1 MNISNMGY
9 FSPQFDLVCD
19 RASLLETAQ
28 TVLMAGILV
37 GCLLF
42 GPFAES

>member
-1 MNISNMGY
+1 M
-9 FSPQFDLVCD
+9 FLQFDLVCD
-19 RASLLETAQ
+19 KANLLQVAQ